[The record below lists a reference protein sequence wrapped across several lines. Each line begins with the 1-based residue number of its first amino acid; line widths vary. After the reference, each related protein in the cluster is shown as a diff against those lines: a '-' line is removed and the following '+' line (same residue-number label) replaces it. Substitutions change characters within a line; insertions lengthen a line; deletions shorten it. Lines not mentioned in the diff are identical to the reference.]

1 MDGLEWLETASLP
14 QVCQRCME
22 SECYNCDHA
31 GARWGLATVDEL
43 QLRRKGLLKTIERL
57 QRNVAKLDKEIADFC
72 EK

>member
-22 SECYNCDHA
+22 GECYNCDHA
-31 GARWGLATVDEL
+31 GARWGLAKVDEL
-43 QLRRKGLLKTIERL
+43 RLRRKGLLKPIERL
-57 QRNVAKLDKEIADFC
+57 QRKAAELDREIANLS